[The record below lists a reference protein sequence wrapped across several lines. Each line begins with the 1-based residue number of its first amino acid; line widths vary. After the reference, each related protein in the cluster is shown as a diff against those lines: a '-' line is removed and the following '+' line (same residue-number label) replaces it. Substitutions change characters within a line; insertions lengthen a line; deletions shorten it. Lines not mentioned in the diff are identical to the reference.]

1 MKKLL
6 FFIILILSVNITAA
20 VYGMEIFD
28 GKVTYTHTAQS
39 VPSRISIVM
48 VPTAKSGS
56 YTAADVF
63 GMAGGTFNDEGAHI
77 LEILPRTE
85 TPTGEYTLVINADG
99 AKSTVDIK
107 WLTAIDK
114 KIYDALNEINDGLY
128 QNLEQVVRKHI
139 ALMPTGF
146 TMTEYESLH
155 IDYRTSVM
163 KALAAN
169 YTFTTLEQF
178 KTAFDSEVSKA
189 KTAQNAIQN
198 TPPSGGGGGGGGGS
212 SSDESSPSALPAVP
226 VIVDVPQATQTP
238 SFDDLGG
245 FGWATEA
252 IENLCKKDIV
262 SGDGKGNFMPQNK
275 VTRAEFSTM
284 IVRLMGILDD
294 TATVAFEDVRMND
307 WFYAYVASAKKAGII
322 NGRSETQ
329 FSPADNI
336 TRAEAVIMIHNVLK
350 SKGCDFN
357 GEETTKFTDVS
368 AVDDITREKISQTA
382 SLGVIKG
389 KDENTFAP
397 YDNLTRAEA
406 AVLIDRIVKYI

>member
-48 VPTAKSGS
+48 VPTAESGS

-99 AKSTVDIK
+99 VKSTVDIK

-198 TPPSGGGGGGGGGS
+198 TPPSGGGGGGGGGGGS

-226 VIVDVPQATQTP
+226 VIVAP
-238 SFDDLGG
+238 S
-245 FGWATEA
+245 
-252 IENLCKKDIV
+252 
-262 SGDGKGNFMPQNK
+262 
-275 VTRAEFSTM
+275 
-284 IVRLMGILDD
+284 
-294 TATVAFEDVRMND
+294 
-307 WFYAYVASAKKAGII
+307 II
-322 NGRSETQ
+322 R
-329 FSPADNI
+329 
-336 TRAEAVIMIHNVLK
+336 
-350 SKGCDFN
+350 
-357 GEETTKFTDVS
+357 
-368 AVDDITREKISQTA
+368 
-382 SLGVIKG
+382 
-389 KDENTFAP
+389 NTHA
-397 YDNLTRAEA
+397 L
-406 AVLIDRIVKYI
+406 